1 MNWRSI
7 LAGVSALLLAVVVVR
22 NAVVVQSAKT
32 NPQLAAR
39 VWPSHPSSQL
49 WLGLTQIGL
58 SARARKPVA
67 PATLDL
73 IRDAAMKAP
82 LAPEPFLVRGVEGQ
96 MAGNSR
102 LATAAFVAARL
113 RNGRSIPARYFLAEQ
128 YFRRGDAPRGLR
140 EIAILA
146 RMIPDGVNDLAPF
159 VASYA
164 KDPRTQPQLR
174 ALFRSDRGLE
184 QAALTTLATDARNA
198 DLILGLATPSPK
210 APQWTETLLQSLIKA
225 R

>member
-1 MNWRSI
+1 MKWRSI
-7 LAGVSALLLAVVVVR
+7 LAGVSALLVAVVVVR

-67 PATLDL
+67 PATFAL

-102 LATAAFVAARL
+102 LATAAFVGARL
-113 RNGRSIPARYFLAEQ
+113 GF
-128 YFRRGDAPRGLR
+128 APVVR
-140 EIAILA
+140 
-146 RMIPDGVNDLAPF
+146 DDH
-159 VASYA
+159 ASYV
-164 KDPRTQPQLR
+164 KSWLR
-174 ALFRSDRGLE
+174 ALRNDDRAIFT
-184 QAALTTLATDARNA
+184 AAAAAQKACDYLVVSGVDPA
-198 DLILGLATPSPK
+198 DVEIPADVVGDPAEEIP
-210 APQWTETLLQSLIKA
+210 A
-225 R
+225 